1 MNVFRV
7 ALIKN
12 AVKVVLIHNHPS
24 GEVQPSLGDEE
35 LTDRLIQCGRI
46 INVRVVDHMIITP
59 NTYYSFRNSGLFKEL
74 EESIRWVPSA
84 EAVRKVREE
93 ERQLRNFYVE
103 EAREEGE
110 KKGLEKGVDVGV
122 KQGRKEGLK
131 EGVEKGKKSGIKKGK
146 KEEKIEIAKDMKADG
161 KSLEEI
167 IKYTKLTQKEIEKL

>member
-1 MNVFRV
+1 
-7 ALIKN
+7 
-12 AVKVVLIHNHPS
+12 VKVVLIHNHPS